1 MVQTGAMTSSP
12 DDYEKLLAQIEAAT
26 GKPVNPL
33 VPSPQATTPASTKN
47 VGEAG
52 KGAGGRIA
60 FGAIAGVT
68 LGVGGWFVGLLLP
81 FFGAGAMGLGAA
93 GAAFITALIA
103 GPPRW
108 FSS

>member
-1 MVQTGAMTSSP
+1 MVQTGVMTSSP
-12 DDYEKLLAQIEAAT
+12 DDYEKLLAQIESAT
-26 GKPVNPL
+26 GQPLNPPVPRPQ
-33 VPSPQATTPASTKN
+33 VPSPAPAKSS
-47 VGEAG
+47 EDAG

-60 FGAIAGVT
+60 FGAIAAVT

-93 GAAFITALIA
+93 GAAFITALVA

>member
-26 GKPVNPL
+26 GKPVNPP
-33 VPSPQATTPASTKN
+33 VPRPQAATPASTKN
-47 VGEAG
+47 HEAG
-52 KGAGGRIA
+52 AQGAGGRIA

-68 LGVGGWFVGLLLP
+68 LGIGGWFVGLLLP

-93 GAAFITALIA
+93 GAAFITALVA

>member
-1 MVQTGAMTSSP
+1 MTSSP

-26 GKPVNPL
+26 GKPVNPP
-33 VPSPQATTPASTKN
+33 VSRPQTAAPAPKKKD
-47 VGEAG
+47 EAAG